1 MRTKTLLL
9 TAAFSVA
16 SLTASMADVFSVNV
30 VGYVNQ
36 TIPAGFIILNNPL
49 VNSNNTV
56 AQLFPNPPLFSTI
69 YKFSGGGFV
78 PNTFGF
84 GGWGDPAMA
93 FPPGEAAF
101 FNSPSAFTN
110 TYVGEVLIGT
120 QTNNL
125 APGFSLVGSK
135 VPQAGALQGTLGLT
149 PNLFDTVYTFDVG
162 TQNYVPN
169 TYGFGGWGAGDPQ
182 IAVAEGFFYLN
193 QQSSTN
199 AWVRTFN
206 PNSP

>member
-9 TAAFSVA
+9 TAALTVA
-16 SLTASMADVFSVNV
+16 TAATSMAQVFSANV

-36 TIPAGFIILNNPL
+36 TIPAGFIIINNPL

-69 YKFSGGGFV
+69 YKFGAGGFV

-101 FNSPSAFTN
+101 FNSPEVFTN
-110 TYVGEVLIGT
+110 TYVGEVLIGA
-120 QTNNL
+120 QTNAL
-125 APGFSLVGSK
+125 RPGFSLAGSK
-135 VPQAGALQGTLGLT
+135 VPQAGSLQATLGLT
-149 PNLFDTVYTFDVG
+149 PELFDTVYQFNTGSQSYSVNTF
-162 TQNYVPN
+162 
-169 TYGFGGWGAGDPQ
+169 GFGGWGNGDPQ
-182 IAVAEGFFYLN
+182 IGVAEGFFYN
-193 QQSSTN
+193 NAQGTTN
-199 AWVRTFN
+199 NWTRTFN
-206 PNSP
+206 PNTP